1 LKGLLLMRA
10 PTLDG
15 LGGTAISVMR
25 HGEVEDQ
32 VTAPIGVLQVLVEDL
47 NVTAAGPLGW
57 RSDRRS
63 LFPPLFA
70 CQTGRV
76 FS

>member
-1 LKGLLLMRA
+1 MRGASSRERLSLKGLLLMRA

-47 NVTAAGPLGW
+47 NVTASG
-57 RSDRRS
+57 
-63 LFPPLFA
+63 
-70 CQTGRV
+70 V
-76 FS
+76 